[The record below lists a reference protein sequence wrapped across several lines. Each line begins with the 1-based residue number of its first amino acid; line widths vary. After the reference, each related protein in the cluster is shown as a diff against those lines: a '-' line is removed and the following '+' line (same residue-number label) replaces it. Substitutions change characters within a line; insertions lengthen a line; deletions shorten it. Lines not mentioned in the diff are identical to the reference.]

1 MFTEENVQWELLFFI
16 YLLIFTYSFKILFI
30 GYDIRASIN
39 NLQFAALKSSQEKQ
53 RDAEGKHC
61 FLCLIFQ

>member
-1 MFTEENVQWELLFFI
+1 MHTVRTQNVINFHTVEITSPLTYPFT
-16 YLLIFTYSFKILFI
+16 

-53 RDAEGKHC
+53 RDAEGT
-61 FLCLIFQ
+61 L